1 MWLTG
6 FLIENVRN
14 FCEASWQKKSLKF
27 IIISSIEEDQRSAK
41 MRKLVIIIHPDMEN
55 SVVNRM
61 WKNALINEQIDVV
74 DLNELY
80 PDRNIDV
87 AREQERLMSYD
98 TIVFQF
104 PLYWYSSPPLLKQ
117 YQDEVFLFNFAYGPE
132 GTKLRDKKF
141 AIATT
146 VGSLEEDY
154 SEEGSNR
161 FTLDTLLSPFVATF
175 NYIGAQYKGHFEQ
188 YGKVNH
194 ATKNELI
201 EGSKRYIEFVKAL

>member
-1 MWLTG
+1 MWLTV

-14 FCEASWQKKSLKF
+14 FCEASWQKKSLKV

-61 WKNALINEQIDVV
+61 WKNALISEQVDVV
-74 DLNELY
+74 DLYELY

-104 PLYWYSSPPLLKQ
+104 PLY
-117 YQDEVFLFNFAYGPE
+117 
-132 GTKLRDKKF
+132 
-141 AIATT
+141 
-146 VGSLEEDY
+146 
-154 SEEGSNR
+154 
-161 FTLDTLLSPFVATF
+161 
-175 NYIGAQYKGHFEQ
+175 
-188 YGKVNH
+188 
-194 ATKNELI
+194 
-201 EGSKRYIEFVKAL
+201 

>member
-1 MWLTG
+1 
-6 FLIENVRN
+6 
-14 FCEASWQKKSLKF
+14 
-27 IIISSIEEDQRSAK
+27 
-41 MRKLVIIIHPDMEN
+41 MRKLVIITHPDMEN

-61 WKNALINEQIDVV
+61 WKNALISEQIDVV
-74 DLNELY
+74 DLYELY
-80 PDRNIDV
+80 SENKIDV
-87 AREQERLMSYD
+87 EREQERLMNYE

-146 VGSLEEDY
+146 VGSLEDDY
-154 SEEGSNR
+154 SEEGSNQY
-161 FTLDTLLSPFVATF
+161 TLETLLSPFIATF
-175 NYIGAQYKGHFEQ
+175 NYIGPQYKGHFSQ
-188 YGKVNH
+188 YGTVNH
-194 ATKNELI
+194 ATHAELI